1 MNTDT
6 MRSFQAQN
14 GHVQAFD
21 SLQMH
26 HAFGNS
32 GPILLQQN
40 QDTVNRPSNNHIFP
54 ASSINVQ
61 ASRLEV
67 SLQGFVHL
75 HPQ

>member
-21 SLQMH
+21 SPHMH

-32 GPILLQQN
+32 GPILLQQS
-40 QDTVNRPSNNHIFP
+40 QQTVNRASDNYVFP
-54 ASSINVQ
+54 AISIKMH

-67 SLQGFVHL
+67 LLQSFIHL

>member
-26 HAFGNS
+26 HAFGSS

-40 QDTVNRPSNNHIFP
+40 QHTVNWPSDNHVFP
-54 ASSINVQ
+54 ARLIKLH

-67 SLQGFVHL
+67 LLQSFIHL